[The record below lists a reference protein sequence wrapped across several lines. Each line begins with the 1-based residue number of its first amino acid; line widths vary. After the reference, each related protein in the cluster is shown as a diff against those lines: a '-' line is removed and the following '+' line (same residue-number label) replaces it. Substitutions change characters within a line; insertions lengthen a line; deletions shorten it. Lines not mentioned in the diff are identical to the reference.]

1 MEKKVKKRKNT
12 TMQTCSSMP
21 RLLVTLLALT
31 TSTFQQTHA
40 YSHGDPVS
48 MVVRTSS
55 RGVTSGWADIRRSSL
70 PRFGLDTMTDIVP
83 DFQKKTMTTDAA
95 FKLKFSM
102 SDRRFLLPWTDI
114 ADGSGMFA
122 ETIVFDMNYMG
133 NDVRSVHVRVET
145 SETATKTPPSRIMI
159 RYEWHEIPSTDEEM
173 GLRVV
178 FATSVVLALAGVLV
192 TICW

>member
-1 MEKKVKKRKNT
+1 MLP
-12 TMQTCSSMP
+12 MSSMSSTMVMI
-21 RLLVTLLALT
+21 LLTLTAT
-31 TSTFQQTHA
+31 TFHTAHA
-40 YSHGDPVS
+40 YSHDDPVS

-55 RGVTSGWADIRRSSL
+55 RGVTSGWADVRRSSL
-70 PRFGLDTMTDIVP
+70 PRFGRNTKTDIVP
-83 DFQKKTMTTDAA
+83 DFQKEMMTTDAA

-122 ETIVFDMNYMG
+122 ETIVFDMKYMG
-133 NDVRSVHVRVET
+133 NDVRSVHVRVER
-145 SETATKTPPSRIMI
+145 SEEALKTPPSRIFI

-178 FATSVVLALAGVLV
+178 FAASVIFALAGVFV
-192 TICW
+192 TVCL